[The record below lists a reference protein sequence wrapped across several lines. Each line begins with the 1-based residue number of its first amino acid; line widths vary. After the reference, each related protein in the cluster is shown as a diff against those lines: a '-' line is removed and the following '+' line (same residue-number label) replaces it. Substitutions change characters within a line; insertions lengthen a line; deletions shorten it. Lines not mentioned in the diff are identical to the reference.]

1 MFRPIRRSWR
11 RLLTARARAA
21 LLLVTWAASVVLTTI
36 HDDDG
41 VAKRSR
47 STTSVPTATQ
57 AAAKS
62 ESCADRVA
70 PKVVT
75 HGPSLTAL
83 CGGAGDCHDPTHHH
97 RPLAH
102 HDVTQCPFC
111 AMLLERPAEL
121 PLFSFQPPA
130 TVRLVVAVARLSLSS
145 SERHVFALARGPPS
159 AAAPV

>member
-36 HDDDG
+36 HDDG
-41 VAKRSR
+41 GGKPQSR
-47 STTSVPTATQ
+47 APASTAMQRAAHHQ
-57 AAAKS
+57 ARGARVDPRLANH
-62 ESCADRVA
+62 ESA
-70 PKVVT
+70 
-75 HGPSLTAL
+75 LTAP
-83 CGGAGDCHDPTHHH
+83 CGGAGDCHDPNHHH

-102 HDVTQCPFC
+102 HDVAQCPFC

-121 PLFSFQPPA
+121 PLFVFEPPT
-130 TVRLVVAVARLSLSS
+130 TVRFVVAGARLPLSP
-145 SERHVFALARGPPS
+145 SERHVFALARGPPP